1 MNRPGITASMLIL
14 IAVIVRTAIADTNE
28 TLVSASQTPSIET
41 PVSRTLELQTLAKQ
55 WELDR
60 SEYQRYLDL
69 MRGPLGK
76 WNPELDPLLALGM
89 FATSSQQEQRYAE
102 LYAQQEF
109 DLTERALQFQQA
121 YRVAFERLYPSVAM
135 LDQRLLA
142 PYFMHQQQ
150 KSEMR
155 EAKRI
160 AQKRFVEGDRLLL
173 FVPSSCRQCLPA
185 ISQLVSLLSGTQ
197 QSGVDVYVRDA
208 QDDDAVRAWANAHA
222 IKTAWINGRH
232 LTLNRDEGLLQR
244 LKSQSTVS
252 PADAM
257 PIFLKRNGRFFQLNR
272 ESLGL

>member
-1 MNRPGITASMLIL
+1 MNRPRITTSVLIL
-14 IAVIVRTAIADTNE
+14 IVAIVGTAIADTNE
-28 TLVSASQTPSIET
+28 ILASASQTPSVET
-41 PVSRTLELQTLAKQ
+41 PISRTLELKTIAKY
-55 WELDR
+55 WGLDN

-76 WNPELDPLLALGM
+76 WNPDLDPLLALGM
-89 FATSSQQEQRYAE
+89 FAASPQQEQRYAE

-121 YRVAFERLYPSVAM
+121 YRAAFERLYPNAAM

-142 PYFMHQQQ
+142 PYFTHQQQ

-155 EAKRI
+155 EAKRL

-173 FVPSSCRQCLPA
+173 FVPSSCRQCLSE
-185 ISQLVSLLSGTQ
+185 IKQLVSLLSGTQ

-208 QDDDAVRAWANAHA
+208 QDDEAVRAWANTHN
-222 IKTAWINGRH
+222 IKTAWLNDQR
-232 LTLNRDEGLLQR
+232 LSLNRDEGLRQR
-244 LKSQSTVS
+244 LMSQSTAS